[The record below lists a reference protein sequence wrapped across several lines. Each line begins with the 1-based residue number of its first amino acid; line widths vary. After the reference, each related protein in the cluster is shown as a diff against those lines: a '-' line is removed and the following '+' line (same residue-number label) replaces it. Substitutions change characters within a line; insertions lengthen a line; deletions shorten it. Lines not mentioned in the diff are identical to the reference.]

1 MQPEWLRSGLL
12 LEALREARRLGFLG
26 PGPVEDHV
34 RHSVGF
40 LGAAGGQGEPQL
52 VVDLGSGGG
61 LPGLILA
68 LAWPTSRVVLLDASE
83 RKAVFLRHAARQLG
97 LIAPRVEVARERA
110 EDLGRQERWRGVA
123 DLVVAR
129 AFGPPA
135 VVAECAAPLLRTGG
149 RLIVSEPPEGG
160 HGRWPEAGLV
170 PLGLV
175 AAPCSERHEGGW
187 YRVLTQ
193 QERCPDRFPR
203 RTGVPAKR
211 PLF

>member
-1 MQPEWLRSGLL
+1 MLPEWLRSGLL
-12 LEALREARRLGFLG
+12 LETLREARRLGFLG

-40 LGAAGGQGEPQL
+40 LGAAGEQSEPQL

-61 LPGLILA
+61 VPGLILA
-68 LAWPTSRVVLLDASE
+68 LAWPTCRVVLLDASE
-83 RKAVFLRHAARQLG
+83 RKAAFLLQAAGQLG
-97 LIAPRVEVARERA
+97 LIAPRVEVVRERA
-110 EDLGRQERWRGVA
+110 EHVGRQDRWRAVA

-129 AFGPPA
+129 AFGSPA
-135 VVAECAAPLLRTGG
+135 AVAECAAPLLRTGG

-160 HGRWPEAGLV
+160 SGRWPEAGLV
-170 PLGLV
+170 SLGLV
-175 AAPCSERHEGGW
+175 AATCSERHEGGW